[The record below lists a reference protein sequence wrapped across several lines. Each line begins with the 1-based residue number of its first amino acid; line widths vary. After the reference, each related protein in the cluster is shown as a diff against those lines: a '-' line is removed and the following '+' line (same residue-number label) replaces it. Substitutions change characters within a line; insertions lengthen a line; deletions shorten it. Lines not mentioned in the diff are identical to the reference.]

1 MHKYLYAVLAAVLL
15 LTTTAACSRREAAVG
30 TVYAVSIEP
39 QRWILEQLSDS
50 AATIVTMLPAG
61 SNPETFDPSVSLRA
75 RAEKATAYFGTGALP
90 FEDKFRQADDIP
102 FFDTSAGIDRIYGTH
117 DHIHAHHGDDGH
129 SHESEADPHFWTS
142 VSGARQIAA
151 NMTAALKDL
160 DPANAA
166 AYDSRFNALAQRLD
180 SLDRAIA
187 SRLAAV
193 PSRTFAVW
201 HPSLSYFARDYGL
214 HQLTVGQEGKEMS
227 ARQMKDVIDEA
238 VADSVR
244 VFFFQRQYDAGRART
259 INDAI
264 GSRMVTID
272 PLAYEWNEQLNL
284 IADELVRP

>member
-1 MHKYLYAVLAAVLL
+1 MHGYIYAAIAAVL

-30 TVYAVSIEP
+30 IVYAVSIEP
-39 QRWILEQLSDS
+39 QRWILEQLADS
-50 AATIVTMLPAG
+50 SATIVTMLPAG
-61 SNPETFDPSVSLRA
+61 SNPETFDPSVNLRA
-75 RAEKATAYFGTGALP
+75 KAEKAAAYFGTGALP
-90 FEDKFRQADDIP
+90 FEDSFRRADGIP
-102 FFDTSAGIDRIYGTH
+102 FFDTSADIDRIYGTH
-117 DHIHAHHGDDGH
+117 DHIHTHHGHD
-129 SHESEADPHFWTS
+129 HETEADPHFWTS
-142 VSGARQIAA
+142 VAGARQIAA
-151 NMTAALKDL
+151 NMTSALKDL

-166 AYDSRFNALAQRLD
+166 AYDSRFNILAQKLD
-180 SLDRAIA
+180 SMSAAIA

-227 ARQMKDVIDEA
+227 ARQMKEVIDEA
-238 VADSVR
+238 IADSVR

-272 PLAYEWNEQLNL
+272 PLAYEWDEQLNL
-284 IADELVRP
+284 IADELVKP